1 MTRKIDIFDTTL
13 RDGEQSPGASMNT
26 EEKLVVARELIRMKV
41 DVIEAGFPIS
51 SPGDFKS
58 VAEIGRLAGDDCVV
72 CGLTRAVDRDIEVAA
87 EALATAKRPRIHT
100 GLGVSP
106 SHLRDKLRLTEDQA
120 VERAVH
126 AVRYAK
132 SFVGDV
138 EFYAED
144 AGRADIPFLV
154 RIVQAAVDAGA
165 TVVNIPDTT
174 GYNLPWDFGA
184 RIRSLVENVRG
195 IEDVTVSVHTHN
207 DLGMATALAMEAVR
221 NGASQIECTI
231 NGLGERAGNTAMEEV
246 VMAIRMHGEELDA
259 HTGVDTR
266 ELTRASRLVSSITG
280 INVQP
285 NKAIVGANAFA
296 HSSGIHQDGVLKARD
311 TYEIIDPA
319 DVGAGGSQIILS
331 ARSGHAA
338 LRHRYEELGY
348 AFTDAEF
355 EPVYE
360 AFLEVADKKKE
371 VYEGDLES
379 IVNERNRADEAIWTL
394 DAVQISCGFPLT
406 PTATLTLIGED
417 GNRITEV
424 AYGTGPVDAVYKAVD
439 KVVGVGCDLSE
450 FSVKAVTR
458 GIDALGEVTVRVT
471 GGDGEVYIGRG
482 SDGDII
488 VSSCRAYLNA
498 LNRLIADK
506 RERA

>member
-1 MTRKIDIFDTTL
+1 M
-13 RDGEQSPGASMNT
+13 
-26 EEKLVVARELIRMKV
+26 
-41 DVIEAGFPIS
+41 
-51 SPGDFKS
+51 
-58 VAEIGRLAGDDCVV
+58 
-72 CGLTRAVDRDIEVAA
+72 
-87 EALATAKRPRIHT
+87 
-100 GLGVSP
+100 
-106 SHLRDKLRLTEDQA
+106 
-120 VERAVH
+120 
-126 AVRYAK
+126 
-132 SFVGDV
+132 
-138 EFYAED
+138 
-144 AGRADIPFLV
+144 
-154 RIVQAAVDAGA
+154 
-165 TVVNIPDTT
+165 
-174 GYNLPWDFGA
+174 
-184 RIRSLVENVRG
+184 
-195 IEDVTVSVHTHN
+195 
-207 DLGMATALAMEAVR
+207 
-221 NGASQIECTI
+221 
-231 NGLGERAGNTAMEEV
+231 
-246 VMAIRMHGEELDA
+246 
-259 HTGVDTR
+259 
-266 ELTRASRLVSSITG
+266 
-280 INVQP
+280 
-285 NKAIVGANAFA
+285 
-296 HSSGIHQDGVLKARD
+296 
-311 TYEIIDPA
+311 
-319 DVGAGGSQIILS
+319 GAGGSQIILS

-371 VYEGDLES
+371 VYDGDLES